1 MLVDQHVGVLVR
13 NRDRDPLAVEEE
25 AVLLAVARTGLDAD
39 AIRAAHGDLPRA
51 PELEQT
57 PRGLRDVPTQLG
69 FQTEAPLPG
78 EKVRRAFERGE
89 GVRQDLRPDR
99 ARVEARSRDGEQNSL
114 FFDGKRIAIA
124 IPDENAYVLVDK
136 PGSLDDAMD
145 YLALEL
151 DTPVPLADIV
161 QSDFY
166 AEISERI
173 VAGIDL
179 GDSRVDGV
187 DCQHLAFD
195 AGEVDFQIWIE
206 DGDRPLPRRL
216 VITYKNEPGNP
227 QFWARLHGWKLGAKV
242 PDAVFAFQPAAGAER
257 IPFSAASREIAQ
269 ERGGR

>member
-1 MLVDQHVGVLVR
+1 MGVPIR
-13 NRDRDPLAVEEE
+13 GCALALAGLLLGSPAAAEERVKLDD
-25 AVLLAVARTGLDAD
+25 AARAKIRAEILAD
-39 AIRAAHGDLPRA
+39 ALAEFKRAADFLAGQRSFRLEA
-51 PELEQT
+51 EL
-57 PRGLRDVPTQLG
+57 GWDVAQPSGRMFEFGGTR
-69 FQTEAPLPG
+69 
-78 EKVRRAFERGE
+78 KVT
-89 GVRQDLRPDR
+89 VRRPDR
-99 ARVEARSRDGEQNSL
+99 VRVEARSRDGEQNSL

-124 IPDENAYVLVDK
+124 IPHENAYVLVDK

-151 DTPVPLADIV
+151 DTPVPQADIV

-257 IPFSAASREIAQ
+257 IPFAAASREIAQ